1 MRSAFC
7 AELPTAPTR
16 HEAAAPDL
24 PRFDLCVM
32 NMRQHLV
39 QVACELLPIAGIA
52 RDHPAH
58 QPSGNGMSGQARWL
72 SFAVFGGLIR
82 VNGAKKS
89 SRGAGSM
96 AALTASSNR
105 SNSTS
110 LGSVDADDVASAA
123 VCAEPH
129 HHAGMGRARDC
140 ANDDE
145 VEFHA

>member
-110 LGSVDADDVASAA
+110 LVALSTFESA
-123 VCAEPH
+123 
-129 HHAGMGRARDC
+129 R
-140 ANDDE
+140 
-145 VEFHA
+145 FLTTTT